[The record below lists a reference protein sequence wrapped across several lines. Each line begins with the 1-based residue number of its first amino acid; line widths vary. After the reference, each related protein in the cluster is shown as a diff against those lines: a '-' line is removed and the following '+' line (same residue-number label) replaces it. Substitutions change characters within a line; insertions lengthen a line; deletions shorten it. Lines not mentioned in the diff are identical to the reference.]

1 MTKEQTMSTEIQKK
15 SKLAGLLSLLLVIA
29 LGITLAKLLWLAITP
44 AQKIQLQTTQLS
56 NASNVIAT
64 KKNYGSI
71 IAKQHLFGVVKK
83 EKAPTKQAEPVKQAA
98 PRKRLN
104 LKLHGVVA
112 YKSNK
117 AGYALISTSG
127 GAQKV
132 YGKGDEL
139 EENVTIKNIFPEK
152 VIISNNGED
161 EELVLPRKEISK
173 RQTTSNPPANLP
185 SGDMPPPLPNDNMG
199 GAGSTPDIGAFRE
212 EVMANPR
219 KLMDIATPS
228 PAIVDGQ
235 FIGFRVHPGPRR
247 KMFRELGFRPND
259 IITEVNGIVLDN
271 ASKGAQ
277 VLAELAQ
284 AGQVSATV
292 KRGNEEIFI
301 ELSF

>member
-1 MTKEQTMSTEIQKK
+1 MSTEIQKK

-29 LGITLAKLLWLAITP
+29 LGIALAKLLWLAITP
-44 AQKIQLQTTQLS
+44 VQKIQLQTTSS
-56 NASNVIAT
+56 NITQNATTT
-64 KKNYGSI
+64 KKNYASI

-83 EKAPTKQAEPVKQAA
+83 EAAPVKQAEPVKQVA

-117 AGYALISTSG
+117 AGYALISSSG
-127 GAQKV
+127 GGQKV

-139 EENVTIKNIFPEK
+139 EENVTVKNIYPEK

-161 EELVLPRKEISK
+161 EELILPRKTIKK
-173 RQTTSNPPANLP
+173 RQSSEETASLP
-185 SGDMPPPLPNDNMG
+185 SGGVPPPIDNMG
-199 GAGSTPDIGAFRE
+199 GGAPSGGMPDIGAFRE

-235 FIGFRVHPGPRR
+235 FIGFRVHPGARR

-259 IITEVNGIVLDN
+259 IITEVNGIVLDD

-284 AGQVSATV
+284 AAQVSATV
-292 KRGNEEIFI
+292 KRGDQEIFI

>member
-1 MTKEQTMSTEIQKK
+1 MSTETQKK
-15 SKLAGLLSLLLVIA
+15 SKLAGLLNLFLVIA
-29 LGITLAKLLWLAITP
+29 LGITLAKLLWLLVTP
-44 AQKIQLQTTQLS
+44 VPKIQLQTAQISNVS
-56 NASNVIAT
+56 NASSER
-64 KKNYGSI
+64 KNYGSI

-83 EKAPTKQAEPVKQAA
+83 VKAPVKEVEPVKQAP

-117 AGYALISTSG
+117 TGYALISSAG
-127 GAQKV
+127 GNQKV
-132 YGKGDEL
+132 YAKGDEL
-139 EENVTIKNIFPEK
+139 EENVTVKKIYSDK
-152 VIISNNGED
+152 VIISNNGTD
-161 EELVLPRKEISK
+161 EELILPRKDIAN
-173 RQTTSNPPANLP
+173 RQSAAATSANIPNNAPPPA
-185 SGDMPPPLPNDNMG
+185 LPNGNMG
-199 GAGSTPDIGAFRE
+199 EPGGMPDIGAFRE
-212 EVMANPR
+212 EVLENPR

-228 PAIVDGQ
+228 PAIVDGR

-247 KMFRELGFRPND
+247 KMFRDLGFRPND
-259 IITEVNGIVLDN
+259 IITEVNGIVLDD

-292 KRGNEEIFI
+292 KRGDQEIFI

>member
-1 MTKEQTMSTEIQKK
+1 MSTETHTK
-15 SKLAGLLSLLLVIA
+15 SKFAGLVSLLLVIA
-29 LGITLAKLLWLAITP
+29 LGITFAKLLWLAITP
-44 AQKIQLQTTQLS
+44 VQKIQPETTQL
-56 NASNVIAT
+56 NNTQNVT
-64 KKNYGSI
+64 TTRKNYGSI

-83 EKAPTKQAEPVKQAA
+83 QAAPIKQAEPVKQAA
-98 PRKRLN
+98 PKKRLN

-112 YKSNK
+112 FKSNK
-117 AGYALISTSG
+117 AGYALISSSG
-127 GAQKV
+127 GIQKV

-139 EENVTIKNIFPEK
+139 EENVTVKNIYPEK

-161 EELVLPRKEISK
+161 EELILPRKMMKK
-173 RQTTSNPPANLP
+173 RQSSAEAASLP
-185 SGDMPPPLPNDNMG
+185 SDNMPPPIDNMG
-199 GAGSTPDIGAFRE
+199 APNSGMPDIGAFRE

-235 FIGFRVHPGPRR
+235 FIGFRVHPGARR

-259 IITEVNGIVLDN
+259 IITEVNGIVLDD

-284 AGQVSATV
+284 ASQVSATV
-292 KRGNEEIFI
+292 KRGDQEIFI

>member
-1 MTKEQTMSTEIQKK
+1 MSTETHKK

-29 LGITLAKLLWLAITP
+29 LGITLAKLLWLVITP

-56 NASNVIAT
+56 NTQNAT
-64 KKNYGSI
+64 TIKKNYGSI
-71 IAKQHLFGVVKK
+71 IAKHHLFGVVKK
-83 EKAPTKQAEPVKQAA
+83 ETAPVKQAAPVKQVA

-117 AGYALISTSG
+117 VGYALISSSG
-127 GAQKV
+127 GSQKV

-139 EENVTIKNIFPEK
+139 EKNVTVKNIFPEK

-161 EELVLPRKEISK
+161 EELILPRKTINKSK
-173 RQTTSNPPANLP
+173 PSQSVSANLP
-185 SGDMPPPLPNDNMG
+185 NGGAPPPPVDNMG
-199 GAGSTPDIGAFRE
+199 GGAPSGGAPDIGAFRE

-235 FIGFRVHPGPRR
+235 FIGFRVHPGARR

-259 IITEVNGIVLDN
+259 IITEVNGIVLDD

-284 AGQVSATV
+284 AAQVSATV
-292 KRGNEEIFI
+292 KRGDQEIFI

>member
-1 MTKEQTMSTEIQKK
+1 MSTETQKK
-15 SKLAGLLSLLLVIA
+15 PKLAGLLSLLLVIA
-29 LGITLAKLLWLAITP
+29 LGITLAKLLWLVITP
-44 AQKIQLQTTQLS
+44 AQKIQLQTTPLNNTS
-56 NASNVIAT
+56 NMVAT

-83 EKAPTKQAEPVKQAA
+83 ETAPVKQAKPVKQAA

-112 YKSNK
+112 YKSNR

-139 EENVTIKNIFPEK
+139 EENVTVKNILPEK

-161 EELVLPRKEISK
+161 EELILPRKTINK
-173 RQTTSNPPANLP
+173 RQPPAAASANLP
-185 SGDMPPPLPNDNMG
+185 DGGAPPPIDNMG
-199 GAGSTPDIGAFRE
+199 RGAPSGGTPDIGAFRE

-235 FIGFRVHPGPRR
+235 FIGFRVHPGARR

-259 IITEVNGIVLDN
+259 IITEVNGIVLDD

-284 AGQVSATV
+284 AAQVSATV
-292 KRGNEEIFI
+292 KRGDQEIFI

>member
-1 MTKEQTMSTEIQKK
+1 MSTEIQKK
-15 SKLAGLLSLLLVIA
+15 SKLVGLLSLLLVVA

-44 AQKIQLQTTQLS
+44 VQKIQLQTTQL
-56 NASNVIAT
+56 NNTQNPTAT

-83 EKAPTKQAEPVKQAA
+83 GTAPVKQAEAIKQAA
-98 PRKRLN
+98 PRKRLS

-112 YKSNK
+112 FKSDK

-127 GAQKV
+127 GPQKV

-139 EENVTIKNIFPEK
+139 EENVTIKRIFPEK

-161 EELVLPRKEISK
+161 EELMLPRKTIDK
-173 RQTTSNPPANLP
+173 RQSASSASPNLP
-185 SGDMPPPLPNDNMG
+185 NGNAPPPLDNMG
-199 GAGSTPDIGAFRE
+199 GGAPSGGMPDIGAFRE

-235 FIGFRVHPGPRR
+235 FIGFRVHPGARR

-259 IITEVNGIVLDN
+259 IITEVNGIVLDD

-284 AGQVSATV
+284 AAQVSATV
-292 KRGNEEIFI
+292 KRGDQEIFI

>member
-1 MTKEQTMSTEIQKK
+1 MTTEIQKK
-15 SKLAGLLSLLLVIA
+15 SKLVGLLSLLLVIG
-29 LGITLAKLLWLAITP
+29 LGITLAKLLWLFITP
-44 AQKIQLQTTQLS
+44 VQKVQLQTAQV
-56 NASNVIAT
+56 SNVSNT
-64 KKNYGSI
+64 STSKKNYGSI

-83 EKAPTKQAEPVKQAA
+83 EAKPVKQAEPVKQVA

-117 AGYALISTSG
+117 AGYALISSSG
-127 GAQKV
+127 GSQKV

-139 EENVTIKNIFPEK
+139 EENVTVKNIFPDK
-152 VIISNNGED
+152 VIISNNGTD
-161 EELVLPRKEISK
+161 EELVLPRKNVDK
-173 RQTTSNPPANLP
+173 RQPSSANLP
-185 SGDMPPPLPNDNMG
+185 RGNNTPPPLPNDNMRGGG
-199 GAGSTPDIGAFRE
+199 GAPDIGAFRE

-228 PAIVDGQ
+228 PAIVDGR
-235 FIGFRVHPGPRR
+235 FIGFRVQPGPRR

-284 AGQVSATV
+284 AGQVSATI

>member
-1 MTKEQTMSTEIQKK
+1 MTTETQKK
-15 SKLAGLLSLLLVIA
+15 SKLAGLLSLLLVVA
-29 LGITLAKLLWLAITP
+29 LGIALAKLLWLAITP
-44 AQKIQLQTTQLS
+44 VQKIQLQTPQLVNTS
-56 NASNVIAT
+56 NDNTT

-83 EKAPTKQAEPVKQAA
+83 AAAPIKEVEPVKQAK

-127 GAQKV
+127 GVQKV

-139 EENVTIKNIFPEK
+139 EENVTVKNIFPEK

-161 EELVLPRKEISK
+161 EELVLPRKMLNK
-173 RQTTSNPPANLP
+173 RQASSAGSANLP
-185 SGDMPPPLPNDNMG
+185 TGSAPPPIENMG
-199 GAGSTPDIGAFRE
+199 GAPSGGQPDIGAFRE

-235 FIGFRVHPGPRR
+235 FIGFRVHPGARR

-259 IITEVNGIVLDN
+259 IITEVNGIVLDD

-284 AGQVSATV
+284 AAQVSATV
-292 KRGNEEIFI
+292 KRGNQEIFI

>member
-1 MTKEQTMSTEIQKK
+1 MSTETQKK
-15 SKLAGLLSLLLVIA
+15 SKLVGPLSLLLVIG
-29 LGITLAKLLWLAITP
+29 LGITLAKLLWLFITP
-44 AQKIQLQTTQLS
+44 VQKVQLQTVQLS
-56 NASNVIAT
+56 SVSNTAT
-64 KKNYGSI
+64 SKKNYGSI

-83 EKAPTKQAEPVKQAA
+83 EQKPVKPVEPVKQVA

-117 AGYALISTSG
+117 AGYALISSG
-127 GAQKV
+127 GGNQKV
-132 YGKGDEL
+132 YAKGDEL
-139 EENVTIKNIFPEK
+139 EENVTVKNILPEK
-152 VIISNNGED
+152 VIISNNGTD
-161 EELVLPRKEISK
+161 EELVLPRKDMGG
-173 RQTTSNPPANLP
+173 RQSSSTSSANLP
-185 SGDMPPPLPNDNMG
+185 SGNIPPPLPNDNMG
-199 GAGSTPDIGAFRE
+199 GAGGTPDIGAFRE

-228 PAIVDGQ
+228 PAIVDGR

-247 KMFRELGFRPND
+247 KMFRDLGFRSND
-259 IITEVNGIVLDN
+259 IITEVNGIVLDD

>member
-1 MTKEQTMSTEIQKK
+1 MSAEIQKK
-15 SKLAGLLSLLLVIA
+15 SKLVGPLSLLLVIG
-29 LGITLAKLLWLAITP
+29 LGITLAKLLWLFITP
-44 AQKIQLQTTQLS
+44 VQKIQLQAVQV
-56 NASNVIAT
+56 NNVSDT
-64 KKNYGSI
+64 STSKKNYGSI

-83 EKAPTKQAEPVKQAA
+83 EQKPVKQAEPAAQAA

-117 AGYALISTSG
+117 AGYALISSSG
-127 GAQKV
+127 GTQKV
-132 YGKGDEL
+132 YAKGDEL
-139 EENVTIKNIFPEK
+139 EENVTVKNILPEK
-152 VIISNNGED
+152 VIISNNGTD
-161 EELVLPRKEISK
+161 EELVLPRKDMGG
-173 RQTTSNPPANLP
+173 RQSSSVSSSNLP
-185 SGDMPPPLPNDNMG
+185 SGMPPPLPNGMG
-199 GAGSTPDIGAFRE
+199 GSGGAPDIGAFRE

-228 PAIVDGQ
+228 PAIVDGR

-247 KMFRELGFRPND
+247 KMFRDLGFRSND
-259 IITEVNGIVLDN
+259 IITEVNGIVLDD

>member
-1 MTKEQTMSTEIQKK
+1 MSTEIQKK
-15 SKLAGLLSLLLVIA
+15 SKLVGPLSLLLVIG
-29 LGITLAKLLWLAITP
+29 LGITLAKLLWLFITP
-44 AQKIQLQTTQLS
+44 VQKVQLQTAQV
-56 NASNVIAT
+56 SNVSNT
-64 KKNYGSI
+64 STSKKNYGNI

-83 EKAPTKQAEPVKQAA
+83 EAKPVKQAEPVKQVA

-117 AGYALISTSG
+117 AGYALISSSG
-127 GAQKV
+127 GSQKV

-139 EENVTIKNIFPEK
+139 EENVTVKNIFPEK
-152 VIISNNGED
+152 VIISNNGTD
-161 EELVLPRKEISK
+161 EELVLPRKDIDK
-173 RQTTSNPPANLP
+173 RQSSSAAASANLP
-185 SGDMPPPLPNDNMG
+185 SGSNTPPPLPNDNMG
-199 GAGSTPDIGAFRE
+199 GAGGAPDIGAFRE

-228 PAIVDGQ
+228 PAIVDGR

>member
-1 MTKEQTMSTEIQKK
+1 MSTETNTK
-15 SKLAGLLSLLLVIA
+15 SKFAGLVSLLLVIA
-29 LGITLAKLLWLAITP
+29 LGITFAKLLWLAITP
-44 AQKIQLQTTQLS
+44 VQKIQPETTQL
-56 NASNVIAT
+56 NNTQNVT
-64 KKNYGSI
+64 TTRKNYGSI

-83 EKAPTKQAEPVKQAA
+83 QAAPIKQAEPVKQAA
-98 PRKRLN
+98 PKKRLN

-112 YKSNK
+112 FKSNK
-117 AGYALISTSG
+117 SGYALISSSG
-127 GAQKV
+127 GVQKV

-139 EENVTIKNIFPEK
+139 EENVTVKNIYPEK

-161 EELVLPRKEISK
+161 EELILPRKMMKK
-173 RQTTSNPPANLP
+173 RQSSAEAASLP
-185 SGDMPPPLPNDNMG
+185 SDNMPPPIDNMG
-199 GAGSTPDIGAFRE
+199 GGAPNSGMPDIGAFRE

-235 FIGFRVHPGPRR
+235 FIGFRVHPGARR

-259 IITEVNGIVLDN
+259 IITEVNGIVLDD

-284 AGQVSATV
+284 ASQVSATV
-292 KRGNEEIFI
+292 KRGDQEIFI